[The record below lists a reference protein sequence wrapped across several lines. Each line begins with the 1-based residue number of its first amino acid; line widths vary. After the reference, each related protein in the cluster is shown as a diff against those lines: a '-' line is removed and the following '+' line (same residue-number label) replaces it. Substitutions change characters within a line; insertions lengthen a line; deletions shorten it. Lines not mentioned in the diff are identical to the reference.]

1 MATLVTSSAAH
12 GGRSLWRSRFA
23 LAILLCCGRF
33 IPAHADIGCP
43 AGQLPSA
50 IDGKCSK
57 VSETSQ
63 LPMDDT
69 KPMAFE
75 AVQDSAT
82 SAFVQ
87 AIGTI
92 TPDTP
97 AQLAKFLQT
106 ADAKIVAASSN
117 MIELHSPGGDPAA
130 GLKLGEMIRNARY
143 ATRVGRAI
151 HLADAFDNYRYK
163 EARCVGACALAFLGG
178 VDRAYGDDDFYAFGS
193 GISGSGTPAGLA
205 AYLRRM
211 GADPTALRDTAKAER
226 VTVAMARAKR
236 IIFKPANAAAFR
248 ADAIDGNPI
257 ARFDVAIRR
266 KIFHGM
272 VRCRDHAAELS
283 IADRDGGIPVDL
295 RGLKD
300 AKAELRD
307 GAKQILPATATYIAG
322 KTANDG
328 VMLFKVEN
336 LTASS
341 FSGAGLLLWTIEN
354 PDPGDPGLAD
364 QFAWADSVTAFTF
377 VISADN
383 GERVL
388 PAVLK
393 ACGGS

>member
-1 MATLVTSSAAH
+1 MAISATARVCQ
-12 GGRSLWRSRFA
+12 GGRSLRRSMFA
-23 LAILLCCGRF
+23 LLLPLWLASPTSA
-33 IPAHADIGCP
+33 PADVGCA
-43 AGQLPSA
+43 AGQWPSA

-57 VSETSQ
+57 VSEASQ
-63 LPMDDT
+63 LPLDDAR
-69 KPMAFE
+69 PMAFE
-75 AVQDSAT
+75 AIQDSAT

-87 AIGTI
+87 ATGTI

-97 AQLAKFLQT
+97 AQWAKFLQT
-106 ADAKIVAASSN
+106 ADARIVAGSSN
-117 MIELHSPGGDPAA
+117 TIELHSPGGDPAA
-130 GLKLGEMIRNARY
+130 GLKLGEMIRNAHY

-151 HLADAFDNYRYK
+151 PLSDAFDNYRDK
-163 EARCVGACALAFLGG
+163 AARCVGACALAFLGG
-178 VDRAYGDDDFYAFGS
+178 VARAYGDEDFYAFGS
-193 GISGSGTPAGLA
+193 GISGSGAPAGLA

-211 GADPTALRDTAKAER
+211 GADPTALRDAAKAER

-236 IIFKPANAAAFR
+236 IIIKSGNASAFR
-248 ADAIDGNPI
+248 VDAIDGNPV
-257 ARFDVAIRR
+257 AQFDVAIRR
-266 KIFHGM
+266 RTFHGM

-283 IADRDGGIPVDL
+283 IADRDGGIPAEL

-307 GAKQILPATATYIAG
+307 GAKQILPATATYVAG

-336 LTASS
+336 LTPSS
-341 FSGAGLLLWTIEN
+341 FSGAGLMLWTIDN
-354 PDPGDPGLAD
+354 PDPGDPRLAD

-377 VISADN
+377 VIRADN

-393 ACGGS
+393 ACGGA